1 MKLSIFILLNLKN
14 IIFFYKGKN
23 RKMDDLKKIYFIYA
37 QKGEQNNILSFDT
50 NKKIKNIKEIEKNIL
65 DNFIQI
71 LYCIEISADNRENQV
86 KINLIDNMGEYY
98 YSFIPLNT
106 LELLGKEN
114 VDTDEIVIFNLQFMN
129 YQSKEEN
136 KLNQYILPYAQQFY
150 IFENKFKDSDEKL
163 INLYSS
169 AITQILLKSNQK
181 FDLIIYIFFKLFDE
195 RKYNDEPRLKEVLKY
210 FFENID
216 KILIKTEY
224 TKKLDIGKEKLDL
237 LSNPNIRAKL
247 IRLSGAKEENIDLF
261 LSYYYIHYKKKLFIT
276 YINNDKYK
284 DSIKN
289 TLITHRK
296 IFGDFTSEII
306 NSELM
311 DEAEDVPQLVSL
323 MELYPNIVE
332 VFKILTNETIF
343 LKFINF
349 KQINRKSVN
358 PMLILKPN
366 INDDIEKLQKY
377 FKKVYKLFEKEKVY
391 PIILKENFFVEYYK
405 CFEANDE
412 DFNKCIIIID
422 MVNLYNSNNKKKIEV
437 DKVLKRHFEKG
448 ISLLKKKKLINQD
461 FLKFIKLYE
470 DKSDNE
476 ELIKYFPN
484 GIQFD
489 EKNNVFT
496 EDILNDT
503 YHYLRG
509 FLGYNYPGVFK
520 KIFERF
526 NLPKELLPLKNWI
539 INDSTPP
546 IIIKIFMLTIQR
558 IWLNNPENNM
568 FGLENLFSRVFS
580 SASLHTD
587 NYFNVIQ
594 TLEEKIE
601 PEKLMAIYSNMLLK
615 NFSIKNNFKIH
626 IIEFIKSYDNFTPL
640 YLWYLLCTCDLRDEK
655 IELLSKYLNYQLA
668 VKYSDFINFPKK
680 NCEKIL
686 LFTKLKNN
694 DYIPGDFEESDY
706 YKCSMASKNQLEKN
720 TFKDASNMNINLDK
734 ILKLLRDFF
743 VESEN
748 ELDQVEINITIFKD
762 KVEHGKKYY
771 ESLKTIQKF
780 WEAFLPEEK
789 KNDLINL
796 KESIKKFENEKLENI
811 ENVINSNQDILNF
824 LKEAEEG
831 AEFIDSIFFMEIYNK
846 EKGKFK
852 EKEMLRYKVSINKF
866 KQIIKLGENND
877 LNSLKEEMK
886 NNIINA
892 ATKNEN
898 LLNGELEF
906 IKKYF
911 NFSENEKYKKFN
923 IKSIKN
929 NIQNFIKIR
938 RNEEIIPEPD
948 NDNDDNINENNII
961 EEQPE
966 ENIQNENILEK
977 DKLINGIKYISEEL
991 LYNSYLFENN
1001 QENILYSSFFDFYE
1015 KLYGIG
1021 INLGKLSK
1029 QEITN
1034 LIISNSNK
1042 FYYIGKNLG
1051 IIDDNKNNKSL
1062 DDILFLQQFNFII
1075 HIIEIYKKSTKIN
1088 YVKAFASVKN
1098 MFENNRQNKF
1108 DEEELDNLMGVLK
1121 EFIPNY
1127 ETNYIYI
1134 EIFLMNLEKKNK
1146 KDLVKYM
1153 LDKKNDKL
1161 YEDMFPI
1168 FDNIFSQDINKKI
1181 AFRNIE
1187 ENANYFEFISEVIDE
1202 IKIIYKKNKDI
1213 NLGEM
1218 IFFYFENKMMNE
1230 LNKKQKEINKFIEKN
1245 FENFRTYL
1253 DFFEKKY
1260 KDNNIENNDSFLSLI
1275 YILAFVKCYVYEII
1289 KIIQESNLIGEQE
1302 FLFHN
1307 ILKFSEANSQNYPL
1321 RFSLKLYVFK
1331 LLIYYNGNYST
1342 INNFMESYHIDDLK
1356 NRLNSNGKDFGFD
1369 FLFIPLQLNTDNN
1382 VYNSIVKKF
1391 FKSREIFDDIE
1402 IKEEIK
1408 NNIDILYCLLA
1419 NFQFSRYYNKNY
1431 FSLTEYTKIKKY
1443 YSEIKEQILQKEG
1456 EIIENIFGYFIDLI
1470 PNKVYKDFDVFSYDQ
1485 LLSIL
1490 ISARFIINIISS
1502 KSENSLFYNLLTK
1515 SKETINNNKI
1525 FFNEYY
1531 LKKFDAKINSNRNI
1545 NCLTYTM
1552 INYLIFSH
1560 LYFGLN
1566 LDLLKAD
1573 DLKNIISLKE
1583 LEGKDEKYVSDYLLD
1598 KIFESFILIKNTLLP
1613 LIGIYNIIIFMDF
1626 IFKEIY
1632 QQLIIFQSG
1641 DDEKEIK
1648 NNEQSIDAA
1657 LNNIINDYSKAVN
1670 KYYSFENA
1678 PVNENNNNNKDEII
1692 KEVTTD
1698 SGNKDEILDIISE
1711 NPLFYNNKELMNRK
1725 YPLLSYFTYSNYTVL
1740 NDDFQN
1746 QFFYFNNNSTDYPL
1760 ISSVLSGDEIFEIIE
1775 YLPKLNK
1782 FINHIHD
1789 ELNMRYTENE
1799 IQVKT
1804 IKEVFYDKINEDLSN
1819 FNNFIEKN
1827 KQLFDQNKK
1836 ISNDSKLSEI
1846 INLKGSSVN
1855 YVYKIIIDKYNKFL
1869 SKMKYINIKIFD
1881 KVLIQEA
1888 KENDYNINSVIKGE
1902 DKITL
1907 KEKLDELILL
1917 YSKRARKINGK
1928 INVYD
1933 GGKIIYNFT
1942 VIENK
1947 LEEQFIFGKKRFSE
1961 VQRLFIFSSEIFEQ
1975 EADIIKKFSN
1985 IYPQKKINEENKTNM
2000 EKYIKTIQKKNDDNV
2015 LNLFYELFFI
2025 FKYITKNAQ
2034 NFKFKNEK
2042 DLIKYLELKQY
2053 EFTQMNSAISQLTGS
2068 LSLNSILYF
2077 YEIVEKEA
2085 FNNLTINIGKK
2096 LSADEIIIDQE
2107 IEKNIEKCLKDNKTI
2122 TTNIIISAM
2131 KKYIL
2136 RNIKDKTEDK
2146 HLFNINDL
2154 EHKKDLWDITIFST
2168 KDFKGEFKKLV
2179 ELDGEQ
2185 KNIVKYLYSKIYSI
2199 EIKNEQEPEPIPD
2212 PEAIFD

>member
-1 MKLSIFILLNLKN
+1 M
-14 IIFFYKGKN
+14 
-23 RKMDDLKKIYFIYA
+23 
-37 QKGEQNNILSFDT
+37 
-50 NKKIKNIKEIEKNIL
+50 
-65 DNFIQI
+65 
-71 LYCIEISADNRENQV
+71 
-86 KINLIDNMGEYY
+86 
-98 YSFIPLNT
+98 
-106 LELLGKEN
+106 
-114 VDTDEIVIFNLQFMN
+114 
-129 YQSKEEN
+129 
-136 KLNQYILPYAQQFY
+136 
-150 IFENKFKDSDEKL
+150 
-163 INLYSS
+163 
-169 AITQILLKSNQK
+169 
-181 FDLIIYIFFKLFDE
+181 
-195 RKYNDEPRLKEVLKY
+195 
-210 FFENID
+210 
-216 KILIKTEY
+216 
-224 TKKLDIGKEKLDL
+224 
-237 LSNPNIRAKL
+237 
-247 IRLSGAKEENIDLF
+247 
-261 LSYYYIHYKKKLFIT
+261 
-276 YINNDKYK
+276 
-284 DSIKN
+284 
-289 TLITHRK
+289 
-296 IFGDFTSEII
+296 
-306 NSELM
+306 
-311 DEAEDVPQLVSL
+311 
-323 MELYPNIVE
+323 
-332 VFKILTNETIF
+332 
-343 LKFINF
+343 
-349 KQINRKSVN
+349 
-358 PMLILKPN
+358 
-366 INDDIEKLQKY
+366 
-377 FKKVYKLFEKEKVY
+377 
-391 PIILKENFFVEYYK
+391 
-405 CFEANDE
+405 
-412 DFNKCIIIID
+412 
-422 MVNLYNSNNKKKIEV
+422 
-437 DKVLKRHFEKG
+437 
-448 ISLLKKKKLINQD
+448 
-461 FLKFIKLYE
+461 KFIKLYE

-489 EKNNVFT
+489 EKNNGFT

-580 SASLHTD
+580 SASLYAD

-640 YLWYLLCTCDLRDEK
+640 YLWYLLCTCDCRDEK

-846 EKGKFK
+846 EKEKFK

-977 DKLINGIKYISEEL
+977 DKLINGIKYISEDL

-1042 FYYIGKNLG
+1042 LYYIGKNLG

-1260 KDNNIENNDSFLSLI
+1260 KDNKIENGDSFLSLI

-1456 EIIENIFGYFIDLI
+1456 KIIENIFGYFIDLI

-1583 LEGKDEKYVSDYLLD
+1583 LEGKDGKYASDYLLD

-1678 PVNENNNNNKDEII
+1678 TVNENNNNNKDEII
-1692 KEVTTD
+1692 KEKITD

-1804 IKEVFYDKINEDLSN
+1804 IKEVFYDKINEDISN
-1819 FNNFIEKN
+1819 FNSFIEKN

-1933 GGKIIYNFT
+1933 GGKIIYNFQF
-1942 VIENK
+1942 IEKK
-1947 LEEQFIFGKKRFSE
+1947 LKELFIFGRKKFSKNKE
-1961 VQRLFIFSSEIFEQ
+1961 DFIFSSDIFNQ
-1975 EADIIKKFSN
+1975 EANIIKDFE
-1985 IYPQKKINEENKTNM
+1985 KKYSQGK
-2000 EKYIKTIQKKNDDNV
+2000 IKDDDNKKMEDYISKKDEEEV
-2015 LNLFYELFFI
+2015 LNLFYELFFV
-2025 FKYITKNAQ
+2025 FKYLTRYEVIKL
-2034 NFKFKNEK
+2034 KNEN
-2042 DLIKYLELKQY
+2042 DLIKYFELKQY
-2053 EFTQMNSAISQLTGS
+2053 EIIHLKTAIKQLKNILT
-2068 LSLNSILYF
+2068 LNSILHF
-2077 YEIVEKEA
+2077 YKIVLNKA
-2085 FNNLTINIGKK
+2085 FNDLTKNIKK
-2096 LSADEIIIDQE
+2096 NKEKDTIDISE
-2107 IEKNIEKCLKDNKTI
+2107 ETIKNIEKCLNENEIIKIDN
-2122 TTNIIISAM
+2122 IISAM
-2131 KKYIL
+2131 KMYIL
-2136 RNIKDKTEDK
+2136 RNIKDKNENNY
-2146 HLFNINDL
+2146 LFNLKDL
-2154 EHKKDLWDITIFST
+2154 RNNDLWDMTIYGT
-2168 KDFKGEFKKLV
+2168 KKFKEEFDKLIELDKGENEKDL
-2179 ELDGEQ
+2179 
-2185 KNIVKYLYSKIYSI
+2185 KNVVSYLYSKIYDINI
-2199 EIKNEQEPEPIPD
+2199 EEEEEKEDEE
-2212 PEAIFD
+2212 